1 MTMEF
6 SKTIEE
12 LIDSLDVKIP
22 AKEKFLE
29 LSKIFVINPIKDVN
43 PNFERGILLYS
54 LISKYRPKNVLEIG
68 TAEGFSA
75 LCMAWAMTDCKIN
88 GKIFTID
95 PKPFDL
101 PKKRINTWDE
111 NGKNEFVSLSTKELW
126 TKFAKKEW
134 LEKIEILTGYSGEI
148 LHKLSKQLPNMDMG
162 YIDGHH
168 AYTAVRH
175 DFHAF
180 LKNSSENFILLF
192 DDYHTQDVSKLID
205 DEIKPN
211 FDTTIIS
218 TNAHK
223 QRKIPSNSENDIRMC
238 FIQSNSIRQPFEQI
252 FPKNKSEQ
260 IINEYVKWEKR
271 WKLRNSINQKL
282 PFLKKIKFSR

>member
-1 MTMEF
+1 MTE
-6 SKTIEE
+6 SYTKTIEE
-12 LIDSLDVKIP
+12 LIDSLDVELPVKQ
-22 AKEKFLE
+22 KFLE
-29 LSKIFVINPIKDVN
+29 LSKIFVINPTRNIN

-54 LISKYRPKNVLEIG
+54 LITKYRPQNILEIG

-75 LCMAWAMTDCKIN
+75 ICMAWALTDSNID

-95 PKPFDL
+95 PNPFDL

-111 NGKNEFVSLSTKELW
+111 NAKNEFISLSTKDLW
-126 TKFAKKEW
+126 AKFAKKEW
-134 LEKIEILTGYSGEI
+134 LQKIEVLTGYSGEI
-148 LHKLSKQLPNMDMG
+148 LHKLSKELPKMDMG

-168 AYTAVRH
+168 AYVAVRH

-180 LKNSSENFILLF
+180 LKQCSENFVLLF
-192 DDYHTQDVSKLID
+192 DDYHTQDVSKFID
-205 DEIKPN
+205 DEIKPV

-218 TNAHK
+218 TNSK
-223 QRKIPSNSENDIRMC
+223 NDIKMC
-238 FIQSNSIRQPFEQI
+238 FVKSDSLKQSFREI

-271 WKLRNSINQKL
+271 WKIRNSINQKL
-282 PFLKKIKFSR
+282 PFLRKIKFNF

>member
-1 MTMEF
+1 MAESQT
-6 SKTIEE
+6 KTIEE
-12 LIDSLDVKIP
+12 LIDSLDVEIP
-22 AKEKFLE
+22 IKEKFLE
-29 LSKIFVINPIKDVN
+29 LSKIFVINPIKDIN

-54 LISKYRPKNVLEIG
+54 LVTKYRPKNILEIG

-75 LCMAWAMTDCKIN
+75 LCMAWAMTDCDIN

-111 NGKNEFVSLSTKELW
+111 NAQNEFVHLSTKELW

-134 LEKIEILTGYSGEI
+134 LKKIQVLSGYSGEI

-192 DDYHTQDVSKLID
+192 DDYHTPDVSKLIN
-205 DEIKPN
+205 DEIKPA

-223 QRKIPSNSENDIRMC
+223 QRKIPSNSENDIKMC
-238 FIQSNSIRQPFEQI
+238 FIQSTSLKQPFTQV
-252 FPKNKSEQ
+252 FPKNKSEE

-271 WKLRNSINQKL
+271 WKIRNSINQKL
-282 PFLKKIKFSR
+282 PFLRKIKFSR